1 MYRVFRQLGNGEF
14 LHVASPDELG
24 EVVQLVKAFNANWP
38 GGDYVVRDSEGNDVD
53 RAALSSFM
61 RFTEGDARRNASL
74 AIGERG
80 GNGLIVQS
88 K

>member
-1 MYRVFRQLGNGEF
+1 VYRVYRQLGNGEF

-24 EVVQLVKAFNANWP
+24 EVVQLVKAFNAHWP
-38 GGDYVVRDSEGNDVD
+38 GGDYVVRDLEGNDVD
-53 RAALSSFM
+53 RAALSRFM
-61 RFTEGDARRNASL
+61 RFSEGNAKGNTSS
-74 AIGERG
+74 ATGKRG